1 MISILLCDFYKA
13 VHCGQYDSKITKLV
27 AYYVPRMSRFKDITE
42 IPVIGIQAFIKEYLI
57 DHFNQN
63 FFWRDIDDL
72 KLEYNWIINETM
84 GPNRN
89 YWHYVESLWKL
100 GYLPLEISALEE
112 GLKCP
117 IGCPAIQITNTDP
130 NFAWVVNAIESL
142 LSNELWYQSCTV
154 IAGMRYRNI
163 VNKYYEKTS
172 DHPENAK
179 HAISEFGFRG
189 LPGLAA
195 ARKASMGFLLSFDK
209 TATIPA
215 ITYIHDMYGDPLK
228 DIGGGMAST
237 EHSVMTSSYAIDEGE
252 ENLIE
257 RLLTEVY
264 PDGNFAMVCDSYD
277 YWNVVDN
284 ILPKFK
290 EEILGRNGTLY
301 VRGDSGDPVEIVT
314 DTVKHLWET
323 FGGTTN
329 SKGYKV
335 LDSHIRAIYGDSI
348 TQQRAEKIY
357 SILEKEG
364 FAADNVALGAGSFS
378 MLCYENKDGSL
389 SPYTRDTYSVAVK
402 TSAGAYIDTIHN
414 VDGTIVTRE
423 DKEIQIY
430 KDPKTDTGH
439 FKKSHK
445 GWIGVYCNEV
455 GEVSY
460 KDNLTQGQKEVH
472 QPLDLLKPVF
482 RNGKLLRSTTFNEIR
497 QRFWNDK
504 F

>member
-13 VHCGQYDSKITKLV
+13 VHCGQYDPKITKLT
-27 AYYVPRMSRFKDITE
+27 AYYVPRMSRFKDIEE

-72 KLEYNWIINETM
+72 KSEYDWIINQTM
-84 GPNRN
+84 GSNRN
-89 YWHYVESLWKL
+89 YWHYVEALWKL
-100 GYLPLEISALEE
+100 GYLPIEISALEE
-112 GLKCP
+112 GIKCP
-117 IGCPAIQITNTDP
+117 IGVPALQITNTDS

-142 LSNELWYQSCTV
+142 MSNELWYQSCTA

-163 VNKYYEKTS
+163 VNKYYELTS

-228 DIGGGMAST
+228 EIGGGMASS
-237 EHSVMTSSYAIDEGE
+237 EHSVMTSSYAIDEDE
-252 ENLIE
+252 ETLIE

-290 EEILGRNGTLY
+290 EEIFARQGTLY

-314 DTVKHLWET
+314 ETVKHLWKT
-323 FGGTTN
+323 FGGTVN

-348 TQQRAEKIY
+348 TQQRAEQIY
-357 SILEKEG
+357 YLLEKAG

-378 MLCYENKDGSL
+378 MLCYENEDGSL
-389 SPYTRDTYSVAVK
+389 SPYTRDSFSTAIK
-402 TSAGAYIDTIHN
+402 TSAGEYIAPVFNDDGIL
-414 VDGTIVTRE
+414 VDRKT
-423 DKEIQIY
+423 KEIQIY

-439 FKKSHK
+439 FKKSHR
-445 GWIGVYCNEV
+445 GWVGVYRDKTDKIY
-455 GEVSY
+455 Y
-460 KDNLTQGQKEVH
+460 KDGLTCAQKEIH
-472 QPLDLLKPVF
+472 QPLDLLKPIF
-482 RNGKLLRSTTFNEIR
+482 RDGMLLRSTTFNEIR
-497 QRFWNDK
+497 QRFWNGR